1 MRIWFNGQPKKDW
14 TQNRYNLFLEVNTS
28 LKRKENITY
37 CGVRIRTTAPLWC
50 EWTRW
55 EEKEKEK
62 RKYLA
67 RNALGSTKRPFKNF
81 LLTEPFC
88 WEHKLLLVCVD
99 KVDDF
104 SQQTVIKRT
113 LWCPPTMQIHFH
125 SILIFWHRINGF
137 AHFLRIFLGLYCICL
152 ILFNFG
158 AFTIIFYVLEEII
171 GKIIESCLIRP
182 AV

>member
-1 MRIWFNGQPKKDW
+1 MNGQICLNCHLFPYIWHGQTKSEKQLWASVWYLCLIFLILKYCIWSWTQIPNGISSITAMMRIWFNGQPKKDW

-81 LLTEPFC
+81 LFVESTNFC
-88 WEHKLLLVCVD
+88 LYVWTRWMIFHNKL
-99 KVDDF
+99 
-104 SQQTVIKRT
+104 
-113 LWCPPTMQIHFH
+113 W
-125 SILIFWHRINGF
+125 
-137 AHFLRIFLGLYCICL
+137 
-152 ILFNFG
+152 
-158 AFTIIFYVLEEII
+158 
-171 GKIIESCLIRP
+171 
-182 AV
+182 